1 MNDSIDSPISATPF
15 GHVPV
20 LEVDGK
26 QLSQS
31 VTIARYLAKQH
42 GLAGR
47 NDWEQALADMY
58 ADNIQ
63 DMFNGNRILNDLQ
76 IDWLVIYF

>member
-31 VTIARYLAKQH
+31 VTIARYLAKQF

-76 IDWLVIYF
+76 ID